1 MHETPRQHRG
11 SDVRSLTGPGMLS
24 CGVNGQLQFV
34 GRLVVKELSTS
45 SSSTSSSSLSTLQVI
60 VTTRSRLRGTRTRSL
75 APVRMRSRVIFNL
88 KRRNTRQLATLQTQ
102 AHYLMSTVGN
112 TSSKVEPRLM
122 DASAEFPRGPVP
134 SPYLERLCPSV
145 VGVLISL

>member
-1 MHETPRQHRG
+1 MEYEHTVQTPAR
-11 SDVRSLTGPGMLS
+11 RSMIRTVTT
-24 CGVNGQLQFV
+24 VNFNLLGGWL
-34 GRLVVKELSTS
+34 KELSTS
-45 SSSTSSSSLSTLQVI
+45 PSSTSSSSLSTLQVI

-88 KRRNTRQLATLQTQ
+88 KRRNTRQLTTLQTQ